1 MTGGGGAG
9 SATVIVAGRDVVSA
23 MVKCRLLII
32 VLAGVVSN
40 PRRACSIAANISGG
54 TWRNEALG
62 LLSVSSATS
71 AGGMY
76 GPALR
81 TRLCVRTTIIIAAA
95 PNEIPFRSAAVKATM
110 SRKSDV
116 AATSAPAKYQR
127 IPARRNRTTAIS
139 APFRRC

>member
-9 SATVIVAGRDVVSA
+9 SAMVIVAGRDVVSA

-81 TRLCVRTTIIIAAA
+81 TRLCVRTTIIIAAIA
-95 PNEIPFRSAAVKATM
+95 TATGVRVRDCARPHSTSSAIVP
-110 SRKSDV
+110 R
-116 AATSAPAKYQR
+116 
-127 IPARRNRTTAIS
+127 
-139 APFRRC
+139 